1 MVDVEII
8 QPEPQQIPELARICF
23 EAFKEIDDRHGF
35 PPDIPH
41 LEAATKIFN
50 LLTSRSDYFVVAAR
64 VNGRLAGSSFMS
76 LTSEIGGVG
85 PVSVDPPLSGQG
97 IGRQLLKAVLKHAQD
112 IGLAQVRLL
121 QSTYNLRSLSL
132 YSSLGFDVQT
142 AIGVM
147 VAKPAANPNLSVR
160 RAAPTDVSAL
170 DELCR
175 RVWKVSRRN
184 EIDAAFKYGFATFL
198 RESGGRPIAYYVT
211 GPFGHG
217 VADHPHDLLAIL
229 GEAARHTSGEMVFLC
244 PLTLGDLY
252 RGTLQA
258 GHRLLKL
265 MIYMTL
271 GPYRPPNG
279 YWLPSISY

>member
-1 MVDVEII
+1 MGSK
-8 QPEPQQIPELARICF
+8 RI
-23 EAFKEIDDRHGF
+23 
-35 PPDIPH
+35 
-41 LEAATKIFN
+41 
-50 LLTSRSDYFVVAAR
+50 
-64 VNGRLAGSSFMS
+64 VNNSNG
-76 LTSEIGGVG
+76 TSEIGGVG

>member
-1 MVDVEII
+1 MADVEII

-23 EAFKEIDDRHGF
+23 EAFKEIDDQHGF
-35 PPDIPH
+35 PPDLPH
-41 LEAATKIFN
+41 LEAATKIIN
-50 LLTSRSDYFVVAAR
+50 LLTSRRDYFAVAAR
-64 VNGRLAGSSFMS
+64 VDGRLAGSSFMS

-85 PVSVDPPLSGQG
+85 PVSVDPRLSGQG
-97 IGRQLLKAVLKHAQD
+97 IGRRLMNAVLKHAQT

-142 AIGVM
+142 TIGVM
-147 VAKPAANPNLSVR
+147 VAKPAANPDPSVR
-160 RAAPTDVSAL
+160 RAIPADVPAL

-175 RVWKVSRRN
+175 RVWQVSRRN
-184 EIDAAFKYGFATFL
+184 EIDAAFQFGFATFL
-198 RESGGRPIAYYVT
+198 RASAGRPVAYYVT

-217 VADHPHDLLAIL
+217 VADHPHDLLAII
-229 GEAARHTSGEMVFLC
+229 GEAARHTAGEMVFLC
-244 PLTLGDLY
+244 PLIRGDLY

-258 GHRLLKL
+258 GHRLRKL
-265 MIYMTL
+265 MVYMTL
-271 GPYRPPNG
+271 GPYSPPAG